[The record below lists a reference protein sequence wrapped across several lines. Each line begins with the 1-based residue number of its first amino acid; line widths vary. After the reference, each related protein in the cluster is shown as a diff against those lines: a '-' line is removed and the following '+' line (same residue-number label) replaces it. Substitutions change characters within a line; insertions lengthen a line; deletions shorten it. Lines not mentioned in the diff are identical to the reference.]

1 MQPIDVVIFTVVIT
15 LVTLAMA
22 QAVIFK
28 LSSDSTQVHVIH
40 KIIGRS
46 GLGAAGFALFLSVR
60 VLDENKGTLLILIVL
75 AIAGIGS
82 FLQKLKKRGKP
93 KPEKTPVPDDQIS
106 SHEPDAA
113 LAWCA
118 NCQTHTYPGKQTVTS
133 TNQYR
138 NVTSTYQV
146 ACCGHCQSHMLWN
159 VPAAIRKTTYGC
171 CGCATVPGLIMLAC
185 LIWGW
190 LYGSQNGFALAAIM
204 AVLLLPIMGFV
215 TWFVYLHTRWCS
227 WVKRQRTQST
237 SQTA

>member
-1 MQPIDVVIFTVVIT
+1 MQTIDVVIFTVVIT

-22 QAVIFK
+22 QTVIFK

-40 KIIGRS
+40 KIIGRL
-46 GLGAAGFALFLSVR
+46 GLGAAGFALFLSVF
-60 VLDENKGTLLILIVL
+60 VLGENKGVLLILIVL
-75 AIAGIGS
+75 AIAAIGS
-82 FLQKLKKRGKP
+82 FLQKLKKRGEP
-93 KPEKTPVPDDQIS
+93 KPENPPVPDDQIS
-106 SHEPDAA
+106 SHEPDAT

-118 NCQTHTYPGKQTVTS
+118 NCQTHTYPGKRTVTP
-133 TNQYR
+133 TDEYG

-146 ACCGHCQSHMLWN
+146 ECCGHCQSHMLWN
-159 VPAAIRKTTYGC
+159 VPSTIRKTTYGC
-171 CGCATVPGLIMLAC
+171 CGCATVPALIMLAC

-215 TWFVYLHTRWCS
+215 TWFVYLHTRWRS

-237 SQTA
+237 SQTG